1 MFIFA
6 NDFTGDP
13 DPDVTRNSPVFGQDT
28 IVTESNVTAT
38 TSDAL
43 YPASNMANPA
53 THLFWR
59 GTTTASAELI
69 VVSST
74 GRVDYV
80 GIAKHNIGTSG
91 ATLKIEIAT
100 DGVPT
105 YSTIYGPTIQAD
117 DSPIMIAFA
126 ERASTHV
133 RVTIGAG
140 GSVIPQIAVLNIGKA
155 LFSPRRVY
163 VGVTPITLGRQSR
176 VTNGRSEAGNFLG
189 RIVVGQGLTTSIPL
203 KNLHPLWY
211 RNFLDPLIVKSK
223 ESPFFFAWRPYTYP
237 KEIAYAW
244 TSNDP
249 RPVNSMA
256 NGFMQIDL
264 ELSGIA

>member
-6 NDFTGDP
+6 NDFIPDL
-13 DPDVTRNSPVFGQDT
+13 DPDVNRNSPVFGQDS
-28 IVTESNVTAT
+28 IVTSGNIAT
-38 TSDAL
+38 TTTNTG

-59 GTTTASAELI
+59 GTTFASPEVI
-69 VVSST
+69 TITQT
-74 GRVDYV
+74 GTIDYV
-80 GIAKHNIGTSG
+80 GIAKHNLATAG
-91 ATLKIEIAT
+91 ASLKIDIAT

-105 YSTIYGPTIQAD
+105 YSTVYGPALQTD
-117 DSPIMIAFA
+117 NTPIMVCFA
-126 ERASTHV
+126 ERNATHV
-133 RVTIGAG
+133 RITLGAG
-140 GSVIPQIAVLNIGKA
+140 TAIPQIAVLQVGKA

-189 RIVVGQGLTTSIPL
+189 RIVVGQGLTSSIAL

-211 RNFLDPLIVKSK
+211 RNKLDPLIIRSK
-223 ESPFFFAWRPYTYP
+223 EYPFFFAWRPYTYP
-237 KEIAYAW
+237 NEIAYAW

-249 RPVNSMA
+249 RPVNAMA

-264 ELSGIA
+264 ELSAIA

>member
-6 NDFTGDP
+6 TDFIPDP
-13 DPDVTRNSPVFGQDT
+13 DPDVTKNSPVFGQDT
-28 IVTESNVTAT
+28 IVTAGNITAT
-38 TSDAL
+38 TSHPS

-59 GTTTASAELI
+59 GTGFTVEQL
-69 VVSST
+69 VVTQSRT
-74 GRVDYV
+74 VDYV
-80 GIAKHNIGTSG
+80 GIAKHNLGT
-91 ATLKIEIAT
+91 ANIAVTVAVAT

-105 YSTIYGPTIQAD
+105 YTTIYGPTIPD
-117 DSPIMIAFA
+117 DDAPIMVCFK
-126 ERASTHV
+126 ERAATHV
-133 RVTIGAG
+133 RVTLAAGDAIG
-140 GSVIPQIAVLNIGKA
+140 QIAVLHAGKA

-163 VGVTPITLGRQSR
+163 VGVTPITLGRVSR

-189 RIVVGQGLTTSIPL
+189 RIVVGQGLTTSISL

-211 RNFLDPLIVKSK
+211 RNKLDPLIVQSK
-223 ESPFFFAWRPYTYP
+223 EYPFFFAWRPYTYP
-237 KEIAYAW
+237 NELAYAW

-249 RPVNSMA
+249 KPVNTMS

>member
-6 NDFTGDP
+6 NDFTPDADP
-13 DPDVTRNSPVFGQDT
+13 DITNNSPVFGQDT
-28 IVTESNVTAT
+28 IVTASNITAT
-38 TSDAL
+38 TANAN

-53 THLFWR
+53 THNFWR
-59 GTTTASAELI
+59 GTGLSIENIVIATTGA
-69 VVSST
+69 
-74 GRVDYV
+74 VDYV
-80 GIAKHNIGTSG
+80 GIAKHNLGT
-91 ATLKIEIAT
+91 ANIAVTIAIAT

-105 YSTIYGPTIQAD
+105 YTTVHGPFVPD
-117 DSPIMIAFA
+117 DDAPIMVCFR
-126 ERASTHV
+126 ERAATHV
-133 RVTIGAG
+133 KITLAAG
-140 GSVIPQIAVLNIGKA
+140 DAIPQIAVVNAGKA

-189 RIVVGQGLTTSIPL
+189 RIVVGQGLTTSIAL

-211 RNFLDPLIVKSK
+211 RNRLDPLIVRSK
-223 ESPFFFAWRPYTYP
+223 EYPFFFAWRPYTYP
-237 KEIAYAW
+237 NEIAYAW

-249 RPVNSMA
+249 RPVNAMA